1 MVKIKVK
8 GKVLDTNV
16 TIVVLEQDDKITVEA
31 DPATK
36 ERLKCYMSDVPKI
49 GGTFIPDKNSILAY
63 YSIFLYSDFFSKPPN
78 IETGGDLPTLPYEEG
93 VIY

>member
-8 GKVLDTNV
+8 GRILDTDV
-16 TIVVLEQDDKITVEA
+16 TIVVLEQDDKLTVEA
-31 DPATK
+31 DPFTK
-36 ERLKCYMSDVPKI
+36 ERLKCYMSNIPKI

-63 YSIFLYSDFFSKPPN
+63 YSIFLYSDFFSKLSN
-78 IETGGDLPTLPYEEG
+78 IETEGDLPTLPYEEG